1 MSLEGK
7 VKATAKD
14 AEGRLQAAAGD
25 ITGDDRMKA
34 EGEAKQV
41 QSHLMDAAGALK
53 DKVQQ
58 AAASVGDAIDDLAG
72 KGS

>member
-1 MSLEGK
+1 LAISLPKLIIQQPE
-7 VKATAKD
+7 
-14 AEGRLQAAAGD
+14 
-25 ITGDDRMKA
+25 
-34 EGEAKQV
+34 V

-58 AAASVGDAIDDLAG
+58 APASVGDAIDDLAG